1 MDGRGADRRGW
12 GALALWGLEEL
23 ALLLGV
29 VLPWLLLAAAGY
41 TRTGLLGL
49 HLALLAYA
57 AFRERSRLAGWFRG
71 GARDG
76 LLGLAGGGAI
86 LLAGGGYGLLL
97 ETAGVEVPDLA
108 TDLRSLVPS
117 LALLVLWG
125 AVVVP
130 VAEEIFFRGRLL
142 DAIDLRVGTGAGLVL
157 SSVAFTVVHGIPV
170 LFPAYFLFGVVFVLL
185 RRRTG
190 RLLAPVVAHAANNL
204 IGIVIAG

>member
-1 MDGRGADRRGW
+1 MEGTRAERRGW
-12 GALALWGLEEL
+12 GALALWGLEEIG
-23 ALLLGV
+23 LLLGV
-29 VLPWLLLAAAGY
+29 VLPWLLVAAAGF

-57 AFRERSRLAGWFRG
+57 AFRERERLSGWLRVG
-71 GARDG
+71 GRDL
-76 LLGLAGGGAI
+76 LLGIAGGGAI

-97 ETAGVEVPDLA
+97 EATGFEVPDLA
-108 TDLRSLVPS
+108 TDLRALVPS
-117 LALLVLWG
+117 LSLLVLWG

-157 SSVAFTVVHGIPV
+157 SSSAFTVVHGIPV

-190 RLLAPVVAHAANNL
+190 RLVAPIVAHAANNL
-204 IGIVIAG
+204 VGILIAG

>member
-1 MDGRGADRRGW
+1 MEGTRAERRGW
-12 GALALWGLEEL
+12 GALALWGLEEIG
-23 ALLLGV
+23 LLLGV
-29 VLPWLLLAAAGY
+29 VLPWLLVAAAGF

-57 AFRERSRLAGWFRG
+57 AFRERERLSGWLRVG
-71 GARDG
+71 GRDL
-76 LLGLAGGGAI
+76 LLGIAGGGAI

-97 ETAGVEVPDLA
+97 EATGVEVPDLA
-108 TDLRSLVPS
+108 TDLRALVPS
-117 LALLVLWG
+117 LSLLVLWG

-157 SSVAFTVVHGIPV
+157 SSSAFTVVHGIPV

-190 RLLAPVVAHAANNL
+190 RLVAPIVAHAANNL
-204 IGIVIAG
+204 VGILIAG